1 MKKRQITIGLAAVL
15 LLIAAFT
22 NPDVSRHREAVKTKI
37 MNTIGARSFSA
48 DERGQAG
55 AALGML
61 LGGTLA
67 DMMIDNLV
75 TCDNCIVCSLT
86 KVTFQGKSRIVGI
99 GLFGNV
105 FLSDR
110 FNNAFENLE

>member
-1 MKKRQITIGLAAVL
+1 MKKGQITIGLAALL
-15 LLIAAFT
+15 LLIAVFT
-22 NPDVSRHREAVKTKI
+22 NPDLSRHREAVKTKI
-37 MNTIGARSFSA
+37 MNTIGTRTFSA

-55 AALGML
+55 AALGMF
-61 LGGTLA
+61 LGGSLV

-75 TCDNCIVCSLT
+75 TCDDYIVCSLT
-86 KVTFQGKSRIVGI
+86 KVTFRGTSRIVGI

-110 FNNAFENLE
+110 FNNAFENL